1 MKDMQNI
8 ASLLPEGLSEEAIKD
23 IASLVSETIT
33 QQVEERV
40 GLLEAKVNSFLRTK
54 IDNLKDH
61 ALAELEQENPVFRN
75 ARLFESVRTMMSL
88 ELNAEDDNNAVAV
101 VGAQKQ
107 ELEEEVDVLTQEL
120 NRVLLENETLHTNV
134 QLLSDKHVMLE
145 NSVNDIGAENAHLT
159 EEIKDLE
166 SSQGKPFKSSEKAL
180 IVSEADEGSH
190 QRTTKNNEFLT
201 DEVMKFMPFDN

>member
-23 IASLVSETIT
+23 IASMVSETINT
-33 QQVEERV
+33 QVEERV

-54 IDNLKDH
+54 IDDLKNH

-88 ELNAEDDNNAVAV
+88 ELNADDDDSAVAV
-101 VGAQKQ
+101 VNDQKQ

-134 QLLSDKHVMLE
+134 QLLADKQTLLE
-145 NSVNDIGAENAHLT
+145 ETVTEAEAKNENLMEDISN
-159 EEIKDLE
+159 LE
-166 SSQGKPFKSSEKAL
+166 ASQVKPFKSSEKAL

-190 QRTTKNNEFLT
+190 QRTKTNNEFLT